1 MYQTTN
7 PGLAPWAMQVYRPYR
22 APLRLPYH
30 FIILMRLCPVGDR
43 AMVSIEHAL
52 CFSYDAGESNS
63 MICCVSL
70 FIFCGR
76 AAMQWS
82 LEKIYVR

>member
-1 MYQTTN
+1 
-7 PGLAPWAMQVYRPYR
+7 
-22 APLRLPYH
+22 
-30 FIILMRLCPVGDR
+30 
-43 AMVSIEHAL
+43 MVSIEHAL